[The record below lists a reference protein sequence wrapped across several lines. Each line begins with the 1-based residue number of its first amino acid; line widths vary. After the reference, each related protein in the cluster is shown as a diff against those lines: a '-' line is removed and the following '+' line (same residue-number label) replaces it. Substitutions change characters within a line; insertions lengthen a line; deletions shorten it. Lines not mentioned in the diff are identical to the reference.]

1 MRSHS
6 YDRLFSLSYW
16 DASLGY
22 TSTPHVAQA
31 PILPGFPT
39 DPVNIGRQLPL
50 SGLLPPHFTP
60 DSPDLIPVDHNPVP
74 LTKGRRHL
82 CLSLAMCWDRSL
94 AALVRLLLRCL

>member
-1 MRSHS
+1 MISHFS
-6 YDRLFSLSYW
+6 DRVFPLSYW

-22 TSTPHVAQA
+22 TSTPHMAQA

-39 DPVNIGRQLPL
+39 DPVNSGRQLPL

-60 DSPDLIPVDHNPVP
+60 ISPDLTPADQNPVSR
-74 LTKGRRHL
+74 TKGRSHL

-94 AALVRLLLRCL
+94 AALVRLLLRSL